1 MAAFAFRYCLRP
13 AGFMGQTESVCI
25 SPQIPPEAAQ
35 SQQAQILHG
44 EGQRALG
51 YSLHA
56 CRDFQGCTQDIFQR
70 CQIPGQQSEN
80 ACHQREKKD
89 ISSDF
94 SDIYNTVKDTG
105 IYKFKF
111 SGTLDAFFIWDEIP
125 GRSCGA
131 ESGRAGPTEGALRRE
146 CTG

>member
-1 MAAFAFRYCLRP
+1 
-13 AGFMGQTESVCI
+13 MGQTESVCI
-25 SPQIPPEAAQ
+25 SPQIPPK
-35 SQQAQILHG
+35 LH
-44 EGQRALG
+44 RASRHRYFTGKDSALWDT
-51 YSLHA
+51 A
-56 CRDFQGCTQDIFQR
+56 CTPAVISRDAPRIFFNGAR
-70 CQIPGQQSEN
+70 FPGQQSEN

-111 SGTLDAFFIWDEIP
+111 FRDFGCLLLWEKFP
-125 GRSCGA
+125 
-131 ESGRAGPTEGALRRE
+131 EGAAAPDPAEQGPQKGAPRRE

>member
-1 MAAFAFRYCLRP
+1 M
-13 AGFMGQTESVCI
+13 
-25 SPQIPPEAAQ
+25 
-35 SQQAQILHG
+35 
-44 EGQRALG
+44 G

-111 SGTLDAFFIWDEIP
+111 FRDFGCLLLWEKFP
-125 GRSCGA
+125 
-131 ESGRAGPTEGALRRE
+131 EGAAAPDPESRAHRR
-146 CTG
+146 GAP